1 MAFAA
6 VSAPAENWTRGY
18 GASLSSTWFRV
29 LNFEAEAAR
38 IPGETPE
45 VTMTSFTGGAFL
57 APPIGALVPYGGV
70 GVGLFRQTRLAR
82 SDTGTLK
89 CVVLGAKL
97 RLGPIFVVKG
107 EYRTFQLSGEPLL
120 AMERR
125 LSIGAGISF

>member
-6 VSAPAENWTRGY
+6 ISAPSENWTRGY

-45 VTMTSFTGGAFL
+45 ITMTSFTGSAFL
-57 APPIGALVPYGGV
+57 APPIGVFVPYGGV
-70 GVGLFRQTRLAR
+70 GVGVFRQTTIAD

-89 CVVLGAKL
+89 CLVLGAKL

-107 EYRTFQLSGEPLL
+107 EYRSLHLSGTPLL
-120 AMERR
+120 AMDRR
-125 LSIGAGISF
+125 LSLGAGISF